1 MDILSRLVSFRTIP
15 AMPVYLAPATHP
27 ILLIALNVEKTMG
40 TDTFFCPL
48 LGLVIISTGHEILIE
63 FLKLKPS
70 MFESFREGGC
80 L

>member
-1 MDILSRLVSFRTIP
+1 MDFLSKLVSFRTIS
-15 AMPVYLAPATHP
+15 AMPVSLAPATHL
-27 ILLIALNVEKTMG
+27 ILLIALNVEKTLG
-40 TDTFFCPL
+40 TDTFFHPL
-48 LGLVIISTGHEILIE
+48 LGVVIISTGHEMLIK